1 MQKCRTLRKSAKSE
15 GTLGE
20 SATNIS
26 LAPRSVKSVLMSVL
40 IMLLVMSVLRSTAAQ
55 VSAISE
61 DTGYLYVSREHAAWP
76 SPESLVRDLHS
87 KDDGVRLN
95 ALHLLGLSDE
105 RAHVKIW
112 SQTSPSKVID
122 EAVVTPDQIELE
134 YASLGDDSTQQA
146 VLALQITQTQNT
158 LAAVAIPKA
167 GGWER
172 IAVFDCW
179 CKYEM
184 YVGRYALAE
193 PVQIRPAPENGS
205 STPQHFELV
214 LRASGGG
221 TGIYTQN
228 EGHFRI
234 LHGELRRVMS
244 FVSRR
249 LSCDPTAGTARCDL
263 ERRWFYPTFF
273 GNVPGGVV
281 VEGRASFPQGTLE
294 VGSFVRDLENRYL
307 REATCVTYKW
317 NAKAFQYERFN
328 ATDPC
333 RSLTR

>member
-1 MQKCRTLRKSAKSE
+1 MMLPVMFM
-15 GTLGE
+15 
-20 SATNIS
+20 
-26 LAPRSVKSVLMSVL
+26 PRSN
-40 IMLLVMSVLRSTAAQ
+40 IGQAP
-55 VSAISE
+55 AISE
-61 DTGYLYVSREHAAWP
+61 DTGYLDVSRQHAAWP

-87 KDDGVRLN
+87 KAGAVRLS
-95 ALHLLGLSDE
+95 ALHLLGLSAE
-105 RAHVKIW
+105 RAHVTIW
-112 SQTSPSKVID
+112 SQTSPSKAIG
-122 EAVVTPDQIELE
+122 EAVVTPDQIELQ
-134 YASLGDDSTQQA
+134 YASLGEDSTQHA
-146 VLALQITQTQNT
+146 VLALQISQRQDTF
-158 LAAVAIPKA
+158 AAVAIPQK

-184 YVGRYALAE
+184 YVGQDALAQS
-193 PVQIRPAPENGS
+193 VQIRPAPETGPT
-205 STPQHFELV
+205 TPQHFELV

-263 ERRWFYPTFF
+263 EIRWFYPTFF